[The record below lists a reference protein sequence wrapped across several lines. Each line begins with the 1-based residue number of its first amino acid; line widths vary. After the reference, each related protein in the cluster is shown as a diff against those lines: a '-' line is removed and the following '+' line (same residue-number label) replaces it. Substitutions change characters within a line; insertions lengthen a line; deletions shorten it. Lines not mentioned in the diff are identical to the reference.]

1 MAFGREEIE
10 ANRRYFEEKLRATK
24 QLNDVIHQ
32 VQDGKGDFVL
42 LDTRPR
48 EAFAK
53 GHIRGAWS
61 APLAELASLTAEL
74 PRDRELVTYCWKAT

>member
-1 MAFGREEIE
+1 MAFTKEDIE
-10 ANRRYFEEKLRATK
+10 ANRRFFEAKLRSSK
-24 QLNDVIHQ
+24 QLNDAVHK

-48 EAFAK
+48 DAFAK

-61 APLAELASLTAEL
+61 APLAELGSLSGDL
-74 PRDRELVTYCWKAT
+74 PRDRELVTYCWKDT